1 MPLSLEGKLKK
12 TDERVIE
19 VLHES
24 KRRGRLMGSKTELAD
39 IELNNSRVRRKAK
52 VTRWLKVGGV
62 IPSAS

>member
-1 MPLSLEGKLKK
+1 
-12 TDERVIE
+12 
-19 VLHES
+19 
-24 KRRGRLMGSKTELAD
+24 MGSKTELAD